1 MSAPRRAPGR
11 MLLIGGNEDP
21 DDDDLRILPHLVK
34 MAGGRRARVMVCSS
48 PSTEQAR
55 KVRVYGKLLERIG
68 VSEVLDAPLDTRAD
82 AEAHDFLEAAEAA
95 TAVFFTGGDQLRLT
109 SIIGG
114 TTFAEVLRRRLL
126 KDRLVVAGTSA
137 GAAAMGGTML
147 IAGPDG
153 GTVRR
158 SDVDLAPGLAF
169 WPDAVVDTHFNQRGR
184 VHRILTV
191 FGQNPQVLGVG
202 IDENT
207 AIELEPGRR
216 FTVLGACAV
225 TVFDGRVSHTNAPE
239 QADEEI
245 TTLTDARVH
254 VLGTGYGF
262 DLVTKRPIH
271 ADGTEI
277 PALTRAGER

>member
-1 MSAPRRAPGR
+1 

-21 DDDDLRILPHLVK
+21 DEQHLEILPHLVR
-34 MAGGRRARVMVCSS
+34 MAGGSRARMMVCST
-48 PSTEQAR
+48 PSQEQAR
-55 KVRVYGKLLERIG
+55 KVRVYGKLFERIG
-68 VSEVLDAPLDTRAD
+68 VAEILDAPLGTRAD
-82 AEAHDFLEAAEAA
+82 AEADHFVEAAGTA

-109 SIIGG
+109 SIVGG

-126 KDRLVVAGTSA
+126 EDRLVLAGTSA
-137 GAAAMGGTML
+137 GAAAMSGTML
-147 IAGPDG
+147 IGGSDA

-158 SDVDLAPGLAF
+158 ADVDLAPGLAF

-207 AIELEPGRR
+207 AVEVEPGRR
-216 FTVLGACAV
+216 FTVVGACAV

-239 QADEEI
+239 RGDAEI

-254 VLGTGYGF
+254 VLGSGYGF
-262 DLVTKRPIH
+262 DLATSRPIH
-271 ADGTEI
+271 PDGTEI